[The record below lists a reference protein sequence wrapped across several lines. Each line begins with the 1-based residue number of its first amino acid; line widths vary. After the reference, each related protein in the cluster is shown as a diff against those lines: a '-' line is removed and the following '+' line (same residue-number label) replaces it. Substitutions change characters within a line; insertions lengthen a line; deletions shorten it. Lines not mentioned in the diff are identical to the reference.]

1 MSEINLHKLAALAQL
16 SLTGDAREAAH
27 KDLEAIIEM
36 IDSFNEADVGETQPM
51 SHPLDLTTRLR
62 TDRATAQINRKAYQ
76 ALAPSAEGGHY
87 LVPQVLDT
95 E

>member
-1 MSEINLHKLAALAQL
+1 MSDINLQKLAALAQL
-16 SLTGDAREAAH
+16 SLSGEARSAAQR
-27 KDLEAIIEM
+27 DLEAIIDM
-36 IDSFNEADVGETQPM
+36 IDSFEEADVGDTLPM

-62 TDRATAQINRKAYQ
+62 TDSATAEIKQTVYQ

-95 E
+95 D